1 MFLVVGLGNPGA
13 RYRETRH
20 NLGFQVADELARR
33 HGIEL
38 GLKRFKAVYGK
49 GSVSHTSVLLA
60 KPQTYM
66 NRSGQSVGVMAGW
79 HKIPPEQIVV
89 IHDDLD
95 LELGRIKLKV
105 AGGHGGHNGVRDV
118 RVAIGDPGF
127 TRVRIG
133 IGRPDGPIDPADW
146 VLHKFRPDEKD
157 EARASIDRAA
167 DAVETIL
174 DEGVDAAMNRYNTKG
189 DGGTTGG

>member
-1 MFLVVGLGNPGA
+1 MFLVVGLGNPGT

-49 GSVSHTSVLLA
+49 GSVSHQPVLLS
-60 KPQTYM
+60 KPQTFM

-79 HKIPPEQIVV
+79 HKVPPEQVIV
-89 IHDDLD
+89 IHDELD
-95 LELGRIKLKV
+95 LELGRIKLKSG
-105 AGGHGGHNGVRDV
+105 GGHGGHNGVRDV
-118 RVAIGDPGF
+118 QVALGDPGF

-146 VLHKFRPDEKD
+146 VLHKFHPDEKN
-157 EARASIDRAA
+157 EARASIGRAA
-167 DAVETIL
+167 DAVERVL
-174 DEGVDAAMNRYNTKG
+174 SEGLTAAMNQDNTKG
-189 DGGTTGG
+189 DGGAAGG

>member
-1 MFLVVGLGNPGA
+1 MRLVVGLGNPGA

-38 GLKRFKAVYGK
+38 GLKRFKALYGK
-49 GSVSHTSVLLA
+49 GSIAHTSVLLS

-79 HKIPPEQIVV
+79 HKIDPEDVIV
-89 IHDDLD
+89 IHDELD
-95 LELGRIKLKV
+95 LELARIKVKIG
-105 AGGHGGHNGVRDV
+105 GGHGGHNGIRDTRTALGSPEFV
-118 RVAIGDPGF
+118 
-127 TRVRIG
+127 RVRIG

-146 VLHKFRPDEKD
+146 VLQKFRPEEK
-157 EARASIDRAA
+157 EPARSAVDRAA

-174 DEGVDAAMNRYNTKG
+174 AEGVTAAMNRYNTRG
-189 DGGTTGG
+189 EG